1 MPCVN
6 GRAVS
11 TPLSPIPAWIKAAHG
26 PDVPEAMVASHLNRL
41 RCAVAMQLRG
51 AVKTVAVHTKWRNRV
66 I

>member
-11 TPLSPIPAWIKAAHG
+11 TPLSLTPAWIKAAHG

-51 AVKTVAVHTKWRNRV
+51 AIKTVAVHTKWRNRV